1 MALKKPAPKATGVR
15 HRRLPSIQ
23 MIDYKDLALLEKCLT
38 PQGQIQHRKR
48 TGFSAQRQKQLK
60 QAIKRARHLALLPFV
75 N

>member
-1 MALKKPAPKATGVR
+1 MNIKKRRVKGGLNLRVPAA
-15 HRRLPSIQ
+15 Q
-23 MIDYKDLALLEKCLT
+23 MIDYKDLELLEKCLS

-60 QAIKRARHLALLPFV
+60 QAIKRARHMALLPFV

>member
-1 MALKKPAPKATGVR
+1 MSIMKRRAKGGLNLRVPAAQI
-15 HRRLPSIQ
+15 L
-23 MIDYKDLALLEKCLT
+23 DYKDLELLERCLT